1 MSSPIRKP
9 GSCAPPHTSA
19 AHRRLAARAII
30 LSALTSLL
38 LAAVAAFAEAP
49 DAQLDS
55 ILASLAKR
63 RHGHALYSEQIDSA
77 LFKRPL
83 HTSGELL
90 FDAPDRLE
98 KKILQPAAEDLL
110 VEGDVLTIARGKHR
124 TTMRLSDYPQLSPFL
139 NGLRATL
146 AGDRAMLEKN
156 FHLAVKASGSDWEL
170 TLQPLPGE
178 IKPVYERIQIRG
190 VDGSVQ
196 SVTLERA
203 TGERTTIT
211 LSELAES

>member
-1 MSSPIRKP
+1 M
-9 GSCAPPHTSA
+9 
-19 AHRRLAARAII
+19 L
-30 LSALTSLL
+30 LSALTSVL
-38 LAAVAAFAEAP
+38 LAAGAAFAEAP

-98 KKILQPAAEDLL
+98 KKIMQPAAEDLL
-110 VEGDVLTIARGKHR
+110 VEGDVLTIARGTHR
-124 TTMRLSDYPQLSPFL
+124 TTMRLSDYPQLSPLL
-139 NGLRATL
+139 NGIRATL
-146 AGDRAMLEKN
+146 AGDRSMLEKN
-156 FHLAVKASGSDWEL
+156 FQVAVKTSGPDWEL
-170 TLQPLPGE
+170 TLQPLPADT
-178 IKPVYERIQIRG
+178 KPVYQRIQIRG
-190 VDGSVQ
+190 VGGSVA

-203 TGERTTIT
+203 TGERTTMT
-211 LSELAES
+211 LSEPAES